1 MGFRAETD
9 AGPMT
14 DALRVRNL
22 AKSYGRTKA
31 LDDVS
36 FTVPPGSVTALL
48 GPNGAGK
55 TTLFQLLTGLFV
67 PDSGTIDIFDV
78 SFKENPVAA
87 LRQLGIVFQQPAL
100 DLDLTAIQNLRFH
113 ASLHG
118 MARRDSE
125 PAIAKALSRL
135 HLEPYSGK
143 RARDLSGGTR
153 RKVELA
159 RAFLTGPRLLLLDEP
174 TQGLDPLS
182 RHELVSDVFELAREG
197 GIAVLWATHLVGE
210 VEAANDII
218 VLAQG
223 KVVAQG
229 SPAALLRLSGKGD
242 LESAFLSLVRA
253 PAALGSA

>member
-1 MGFRAETD
+1 MRTD
-9 AGPMT
+9 AGAMT
-14 DALRVRNL
+14 DALRIRNVV
-22 AKSYGRTKA
+22 KTYGRTKA

-36 FTVPPGSVTALL
+36 FTVPRGSVTALL

-67 PDSGTIDIFDV
+67 PDQGTIEIFDV
-78 SFKENPVAA
+78 SFKQSPVAA

-100 DLDLTAIQNLRFH
+100 DLDLTARQNLRFH
-113 ASLHG
+113 TSLHG

-125 PAIAKALSRL
+125 PAIARALERFGL
-135 HLEPYSGK
+135 DAVANK

-159 RAFLTGPRLLLLDEP
+159 RAFLTDPKLLLLDEP

-182 RHELVSDVFELAREG
+182 RHELVSDVFALARER

-210 VEAANDII
+210 VEHANDVI
-218 VLAQG
+218 VLAKG
-223 KVVAQG
+223 KVAAQG
-229 SPAALLRLSGKGD
+229 TPADLLALSGRAD
-242 LESAFLSLVRA
+242 LEQAFLSLVRV
-253 PAALGSA
+253 PAAEGNA

>member
-1 MGFRAETD
+1 
-9 AGPMT
+9 MT
-14 DALRVRNL
+14 DALRVTNVV
-22 AKSYGRTKA
+22 KTYGRTKA

-67 PDSGTIDIFDV
+67 PDSGAIEIFDV
-78 SFKENPVAA
+78 GFKQNPVAA

-125 PAIAKALSRL
+125 PAIAKALERL
-135 HLEPYSGK
+135 RIEAVSGK

-159 RAFLTGPRLLLLDEP
+159 RAFLTSPRLLLLDEP

-182 RHELVSDVFELAREG
+182 RHELVSDVFALAREG

-210 VEAANDII
+210 VESANDVI
-218 VLAQG
+218 VLAKG
-223 KVVAQG
+223 KVVSRG
-229 SPAALLRLSGKGD
+229 SPADLLALSGKSD
-242 LESAFLSLVRA
+242 LEQAFLSLVRTPD
-253 PAALGSA
+253 PAGSA

>member
-1 MGFRAETD
+1 MRTD
-9 AGPMT
+9 AGAMT
-14 DALRVRNL
+14 DALRIKNVV
-22 AKSYGRTKA
+22 KTYGRTKA

-36 FTVPPGSVTALL
+36 FTVPRGSVTALL

-67 PDSGTIDIFDV
+67 PDQGTIEIFDV
-78 SFKENPVAA
+78 SFKQSPVAA

-100 DLDLTAIQNLRFH
+100 DLDLTARQNLRFH
-113 ASLHG
+113 TSLHG

-125 PAIAKALSRL
+125 PAIDRALERFGLDAVAS
-135 HLEPYSGK
+135 K

-159 RAFLTGPRLLLLDEP
+159 RAFLTDPKLLLLDEP

-182 RHELVSDVFELAREG
+182 RHELVSDVFALARER

-210 VEAANDII
+210 VERANDVI
-218 VLAQG
+218 VLAKG
-223 KVVAQG
+223 KVAAQG
-229 SPAALLRLSGKGD
+229 TPADLLALSGSTD
-242 LESAFLSLVRA
+242 LEQAFLSLVRI
-253 PAALGSA
+253 PAAEGTA

>member
-1 MGFRAETD
+1 MQTD
-9 AGPMT
+9 AGAMT
-14 DALRVRNL
+14 DALRVRNVV
-22 AKSYGRTKA
+22 KSYGKTKA
-31 LDDVS
+31 LDNVS

-67 PDSGTIDIFDV
+67 PDQGTIEIFDV
-78 SFKENPVAA
+78 SFKQSPVAA

-118 MARRDSE
+118 MARRDSD
-125 PAIAKALSRL
+125 PAIARALERFGLGAVAS
-135 HLEPYSGK
+135 K

-159 RAFLTGPRLLLLDEP
+159 RAFLTDPRLLLLDEP

-182 RHELVSDVFELAREG
+182 RHELVSDVFTLAREG

-210 VEAANDII
+210 VESANDVI
-218 VLAQG
+218 VLAKG

-229 SPAALLRLSGKGD
+229 KPADLVALSGMTDLEQAFLALVRPPAA
-242 LESAFLSLVRA
+242 VRNA
-253 PAALGSA
+253 